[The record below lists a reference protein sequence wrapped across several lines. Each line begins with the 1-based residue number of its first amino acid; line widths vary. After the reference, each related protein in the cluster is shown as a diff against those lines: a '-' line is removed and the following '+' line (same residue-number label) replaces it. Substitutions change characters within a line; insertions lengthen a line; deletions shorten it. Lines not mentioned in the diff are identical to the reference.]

1 MKSNQKFKK
10 KGMMLLSAVL
20 AAFLLTMVASG
31 YFMTLTGSFNAIKSG
46 GEAIQAQRYAEIE
59 ANKLS
64 LLAYNDLDSKVSQ
77 NVWKKSDADE
87 GWEYKVNLGPE
98 KVVDP
103 STNSKQRIA
112 TVSIRKE
119 GDSTERFSMKVPVS
133 VKEFSTGEMIIP
145 DYDKKELIAS
155 FHGIKHYHT
164 QQQVVVKIPK
174 DGFLYVWVEG
184 YADHIKDPYQY
195 GFVGINTNLV
205 PHSVKIG
212 RVLFTRELFGH
223 TGDQP
228 WYNGENYIR
237 PGTDVI
243 YTLHPAYRRGY
254 YSDIIPVSKGQN
266 VSIMRPQGDRPTY
279 VYLIPPKK

>member
-119 GDSTERFSMKVPVS
+119 GDATDRFQMKVPVS
-133 VKEFSTGEMIIP
+133 VKESNGDGSGIGIP
-145 DYDKKELIAS
+145 DYNKAYVLAS
-155 FHGIKHYHT
+155 WNMGDRSLTMPDDGWVYIWDGNRNTDIVNRQGWYAGKHAGRTSLFNVTGITMNPDSSYRDVWSSDSWSGHGTREKYGS
-164 QQQVVVKIPK
+164 KIIIPATPTTHN
-174 DGFLYVWVEG
+174 G
-184 YADHIKDPYQY
+184 YASSLMP
-195 GFVGINTNLV
+195 VG
-205 PHSVKIG
+205 
-212 RVLFTRELFGH
+212 
-223 TGDQP
+223 
-228 WYNGENYIR
+228 
-237 PGTDVI
+237 
-243 YTLHPAYRRGY
+243 
-254 YSDIIPVSKGQN
+254 KGQKIFVN
-266 VSIMRPQGDRPTY
+266 SIEDDGCQ
-279 VYLIPPKK
+279 VWFIPNKK

>member
-64 LLAYNDLDSKVSQ
+64 LLAYNDLDTKVSQ

-103 STNSKQRIA
+103 TTNSKQRIA
-112 TVSIRKE
+112 TVSVRKE
-119 GDSTERFSMKVPVS
+119 GDATDRFQMKVPVS
-133 VKEFSTGEMIIP
+133 ANQITKNNSNEKEVKIRLDGEKSLPTDSNGELVFSEDGFIYLPFDINSGVFDASTG
-145 DYDKKELIAS
+145 D
-155 FHGIKHYHT
+155 
-164 QQQVVVKIPK
+164 
-174 DGFLYVWVEG
+174 DGCY
-184 YADHIKDPYQY
+184 K
-195 GFVGINTNLV
+195 INTKLELTKISGEKRFL
-205 PHSVKIG
+205 PITSYYYVKSGEKLQIRQSAESCYG
-212 RVLFTRELFGH
+212 
-223 TGDQP
+223 
-228 WYNGENYIR
+228 WYGSYIQNSIKNKR
-237 PGTDVI
+237 DYNI
-243 YTLHPAYRRGY
+243 YFVKMSFL
-254 YSDIIPVSKGQN
+254 
-266 VSIMRPQGDRPTY
+266 
-279 VYLIPPKK
+279 

>member
-46 GEAIQAQRYAEIE
+46 GEAMQAQRYAEIE

-103 STNSKQRIA
+103 SVNSKQRIA

-119 GDSTERFSMKVPVS
+119 GDATDRFQMKVPVS
-133 VKEFSTGEMIIP
+133 VKESGDGVSKFGEYERLSGNYSYWHRSISGVA
-145 DYDKKELIAS
+145 KS
-155 FHGIKHYHT
+155 
-164 QQQVVVKIPK
+164 
-174 DGFLYVWVEG
+174 DGFLIL
-184 YADHIKDPYQY
+184 A
-195 GFVGINTNLV
+195 
-205 PHSVKIG
+205 
-212 RVLFTRELFGH
+212 GH
-223 TGDQP
+223 TDMDK
-228 WYNGENYIR
+228 GEFVVYIDGIKVTEIASNSGGGW
-237 PGTDVI
+237 GTDTPGCFPI
-243 YTLHPAYRRGY
+243 RKGSSYTIIRGNGY
-254 YSDIIPVSKGQN
+254 FVPLK
-266 VSIMRPQGDRPTY
+266 
-279 VYLIPPKK
+279 